1 MQQRELIKVL
11 IIIMIIKI
19 IMIITV
25 IIKAYIQTDTC
36 IACFLFAWFM
46 EAL

>member
-25 IIKAYIQTDTC
+25 IIKAYIQTDTR

-46 EAL
+46 EAF